1 MRLRTI
7 GLIATLALGLLAGP
21 LPAEAQQAGKVHRI
35 GYLSGFGSPAADPG
49 QIPFRQ
55 GLGELGYVEG
65 RNLVIEYRYGK
76 RDKVG
81 QRLVDVAAP
90 LAADLVRLK
99 VDVIVTSPGPPVN
112 RALQRTT
119 RTIPIVMPGIVV
131 DPVKAGFVASLAR
144 PGGNITGLTNL
155 QTDLHAKRL
164 ELLKEAFPRTSRV
177 AILWAKGHQKSA
189 IKEIQAVAHA
199 SEIQIQSMVVMG
211 RFGLE
216 GLESAFSAIRQE
228 GADAL
233 FVAQSYFM
241 ITNRARIIEFAA
253 KRRLPAIYSGST
265 YADAGGLMFYGP
277 NTGDMYR
284 QAAAYVDKILKG
296 AKPGDLPVQ
305 RATKFRLVI
314 NLRTANKLGFTFS
327 PQFLGRADKVIK

>member
-1 MRLRTI
+1 MK
-7 GLIATLALGLLAGP
+7 
-21 LPAEAQQAGKVHRI
+21 E
-35 GYLSGFGSPAADPG
+35 
-49 QIPFRQ
+49 
-55 GLGELGYVEG
+55 VE
-65 RNLVIEYRYGK
+65 
-76 RDKVG
+76 
-81 QRLVDVAAP
+81 
-90 LAADLVRLK
+90 
-99 VDVIVTSPGPPVN
+99 
-112 RALQRTT
+112 
-119 RTIPIVMPGIVV
+119 
-131 DPVKAGFVASLAR
+131 
-144 PGGNITGLTNL
+144 
-155 QTDLHAKRL
+155 
-164 ELLKEAFPRTSRV
+164 
-177 AILWAKGHQKSA
+177 
-189 IKEIQAVAHA
+189 AVAHA

-211 RFGLE
+211 QFGLE
-216 GLESAFSAIRQE
+216 GLESAFAAIRQE

-277 NTGDMYR
+277 NTGDLYR

-327 PQFLGRADKVIK
+327 PQFLARADRVIK